1 MLGDSRRGR
10 SGAMA
15 HAFCVE
21 DPIPKDH
28 ILRRI
33 DAVLDTSWVR
43 EEVAACYGTTGRP
56 SWDPEVIVVNT
67 AIEIGTPVPVHSKP
81 MTICRFPRLPSRL

>member
-1 MLGDSRRGR
+1 MLGDSRRGC

-15 HAFCVE
+15 YAFFVE
-21 DPIPKDH
+21 DAIPKDH

-43 EEVAACYGTTGRP
+43 EELAGCYGAAGRP
-56 SWDPEVIVVNT
+56 SWDPEVIERVPNGYKRVPCK
-67 AIEIGTPVPVHSKP
+67 AI
-81 MTICRFPRLPSRL
+81 